1 MRKAGKRPQDVPPY
15 IVPLSLQAIE
25 IVRYLLGVMRPAPK
39 YLLSHRS
46 ELKKRISENTL
57 NKAVQLMCYEGRMTG
72 PGIRGTLS
80 TALKESGYP
89 KVWVSARLS
98 HSTPNQM
105 SYAYKPEK
113 PQ

>member
-25 IVRYLLGVMRPAPK
+25 IVRYLLGVMQPAQK

-57 NKAVQLMCYEGRMTG
+57 NKAVHLMGYEGRLTG
-72 PGIRGTLS
+72 HGIRGTIS
-80 TALKESGYP
+80 TALNEIGYP
-89 KVWVSARLS
+89 KRSAEGRVGDECVSTCRPRWS
-98 HSTPNQM
+98 QYN
-105 SYAYKPEK
+105 
-113 PQ
+113 